1 MPKFG
6 KRSKEALDSC
16 HPDLKEIMNEAIK
29 YYDFSVLE
37 GHRSVERQ
45 LALYTDG
52 KSKIDGVKKKGKHN
66 YYPSRA
72 VDIVPYPVD
81 WEDAN
86 RFHFLAGLI
95 FGIAERLRVEGKITH
110 KLRWGG
116 DFNMNMDFEDQKFI
130 DYPHFELIK

>member
-6 KRSKEALDSC
+6 KRSKEALASC

-45 LALYTDG
+45 LELYTDG
-52 KSKIDGVKKKGKHN
+52 KSKIDGVKKKGMHN
-66 YYPSRA
+66 YLPSLA
-72 VDIVPYPVD
+72 VDIVPYPID

-86 RFHFLAGLI
+86 RFHFLAGLV
-95 FGIAERLRVEGKITH
+95 FGVAERLLAEGKITH

-116 DFNMNMDFEDQKFI
+116 DWDRDGDFKDQTFI
-130 DYPHFELIK
+130 DYPHFELRK